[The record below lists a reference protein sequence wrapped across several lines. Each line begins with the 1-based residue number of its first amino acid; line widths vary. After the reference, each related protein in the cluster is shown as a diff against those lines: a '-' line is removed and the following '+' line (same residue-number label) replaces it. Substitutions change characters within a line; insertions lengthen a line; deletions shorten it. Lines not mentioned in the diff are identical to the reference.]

1 MSEEVQS
8 SENIECNFQ
17 SEHLAQAWAEI
28 SKDGGDIYRQ
38 LIINP
43 IIFGIV
49 EDICCQNNYSDD
61 DSPLSDTLT
70 RYYYKISENGKKLKE
85 DKSFLHKRFLHW
97 PIPEDSTKSLDTQ
110 AILHK
115 VNSNFKFHILDLGC
129 GEGYRGRWLG
139 KEKLSYTGVD
149 YSTHLLDHA
158 EKRAKKTI
166 GCNAEFQEINIEEC
180 AINNPEH
187 IDSLF
192 KEHTRLVLAITLL
205 DHLSDNAVTSL
216 LKQLRTKSKQCYML
230 VAACNPSYYKS
241 ASAIFAEN
249 APEVTH
255 AMIGPI
261 ESIHSATHNNKV
273 SFYARSAS
281 LYRKIFRDCNITI
294 IDEFT
299 PLSPNSFNT
308 DKDNSY
314 DKGTGPFNFWLLR
327 LHGRIHEYRILDKS
341 LIDSVGSSSLGGL
354 ILTKLLEHGVKTVE
368 CMTVDNEDTII
379 HMNNRGGNL
388 YIILEGKASLSYTI
402 YQDAGQPKKVPQL
415 PFGAG
420 AVFGDLEVFG
430 SNALTHYRQSVVAN
444 ERSIIIIVPEKDAC
458 ELIFPNQDSI
468 NGEFL
473 ATLKRRLLSQ
483 IWLMD
488 FKIAEFHFTKKKLTK
503 SNNPESQSNNSE
515 SYEYIA
521 EEYGKRD
528 FRMLGK
534 ITAPT
539 PLGNSNLQRCHC
551 VSAILIAALEY
562 QRINHPKLAKRIVFV
577 KGLKEKAIGFG
588 SKDDVSIAIRI
599 LISAGI
605 IYAAP
610 LGKIEEFL
618 TQFRRYPHQTQ
629 RGVGLLFKKY
639 TDSTDSCS
647 FFMIEDEWALRRI
660 AGQPSYKTTLLLDNL
675 LFLNGHYCSE
685 KTQMMALPILT
696 SFADYNS
703 QTMKYSPNICAR
715 LESYSFN
722 TAQFIHQMI
731 DQRIMEDSLGFS
743 L

>member
-8 SENIECNFQ
+8 SENSECNFQ
-17 SEHLAQAWAEI
+17 NENLAHAWAEI

-61 DSPLSDTLT
+61 DSPLSDTLS
-70 RYYYKISENGKKLKE
+70 RYYYNKISKNGKKLKE
-85 DKSFLHKRFLHW
+85 DKRFLHW
-97 PIPEDSTKSLDTQ
+97 PIPDAATNIKSLDTK
-110 AILHK
+110 AILDK
-115 VNSNFKFHILDLGC
+115 VNSNFGFHILDLGC

-149 YSTHLLDHA
+149 YSQHLLDCA
-158 EKRAKKTI
+158 KKRAKETI
-166 GCNAEFQEINIEEC
+166 DCNADFQEVNIEEC

-205 DHLSDNAVTSL
+205 DHLSDKAVTSL

-241 ASAIFAEN
+241 ESAIFAEN
-249 APEVTH
+249 TPEVTH
-255 AMIGPI
+255 AMIGKI
-261 ESIHSATHNNKV
+261 ESLHSATHNNNV

-281 LYRKIFRDCNITI
+281 LYRKIFRDCNLTI

-299 PLSPNSFNT
+299 PLSPNPFNT
-308 DKDNSY
+308 DKDNNY
-314 DKGTGPFNFWLLR
+314 EKGTGPFNFWLLR

-341 LIDSVGSSSLGGL
+341 LIDSLGSHGSSSLGGL

-388 YIILEGKASLSYTI
+388 YIILEGQASLSYTI
-402 YQDAGQPKKVPQL
+402 YQDAGKPKKVPQL

-430 SNALTHYRQSVVAN
+430 SDVLTHFRQSVVAN
-444 ERSIIIIVPEKDAC
+444 ERCVIIIVPEKDAC

-468 NGEFL
+468 SGEFL

-488 FKIAEFHFTKKKLTK
+488 FKIAEFHFTKKKHTRSLT
-503 SNNPESQSNNSE
+503 PV

-528 FRMLGK
+528 FRMLGQ
-534 ITAPT
+534 ITASPA
-539 PLGNSNLQRCHC
+539 LGNSNLQRCHC
-551 VSAILIAALEY
+551 VSAVLIAALEY
-562 QRINHPKLAKRIVFV
+562 QRINHPRLAKRIVFV

-599 LISAGI
+599 LISAGV

-610 LGKIEEFL
+610 LKYIEEFR
-618 TQFRRYPHQTQ
+618 TQFIKYPPQTQ
-629 RGVGLLFKKY
+629 RGIGLCFAQY
-639 TDSTDSCS
+639 IDNDSCS

-685 KTQMMALPILT
+685 KTKMMALPIL
-696 SFADYNS
+696 SSYADS
-703 QTMKYSPNICAR
+703 SSSTMRYSPNICAR
-715 LESYSFN
+715 FESYSFN
-722 TAQFIHQMI
+722 TAHFIHQMI
-731 DQRIMEDSLGFS
+731 DQDIMEDSLGFS